1 MMRIMLLA
9 VTVVGCLLLLLV
21 IYLAYRKIRKGV
33 SSAWDKSVE
42 VATEQQDRWKRREEL
57 SKLPEFMQKA
67 HQQSEQIEQD
77 TEALV
82 SDWQTL
88 LKPLNSEMQR
98 ILNTT
103 ANDLDRAEKIRSFYN
118 TSLPAYAAFVAKLKT
133 DHMHLDSAE
142 IQKAKENIAVLKEDF
157 QRYEDG
163 VQQARRFDFDV
174 LMDVTKVRL
183 KNR

>member
-67 HQQSEQIEQD
+67 H
-77 TEALV
+77 
-82 SDWQTL
+82 
-88 LKPLNSEMQR
+88 
-98 ILNTT
+98 
-103 ANDLDRAEKIRSFYN
+103 
-118 TSLPAYAAFVAKLKT
+118 
-133 DHMHLDSAE
+133 
-142 IQKAKENIAVLKEDF
+142 
-157 QRYEDG
+157 
-163 VQQARRFDFDV
+163 
-174 LMDVTKVRL
+174 
-183 KNR
+183 